1 MSNFTWAHTFSARY
15 EGGLS
20 NHPNDPGGITNH
32 GVSLRWL
39 RSLGLDLGD
48 IDGDGDIDA
57 DDIRALTKE
66 QAAKLFHQKFWQ
78 PYHMDELPMRS
89 AAAHYDCM
97 MNCGARQATLLTQR
111 ACNCFVGPYGV
122 KLAVDGAFG
131 PKTRQ
136 FLKQYTTPQLL
147 AKMIGL
153 REDFYINLC
162 ASKPSFM
169 PFKKG
174 WLNRCRGLRQYL
186 GVTK

>member
-66 QAAKLFHQKFWQ
+66 QAARLFKMKFWDA
-78 PYHMDELPMRS
+78 YRLDDLPRLS
-89 AAAHYDCM
+89 AAAHYDCI
-97 MNCGARQATLLTQR
+97 MNTGPKQAALLTQR
-111 ACNCFVGPYGV
+111 ACNAFIGPYGV

-136 FLKQYTTPQLL
+136 FLKSYTTPQLVG
-147 AKMIGL
+147 KMIEL
-153 REDFYINLC
+153 RENFYRSLC
-162 ASKPSFM
+162 AAKPNFM
-169 PFKKG
+169 PFRKG
-174 WLNRCRGLRQYL
+174 WLNRCKGLREYL
-186 GVTK
+186 GAI